1 MKFKYSKNQDG
12 TYSITCGLS
21 CPYCGFTISGEP
33 YQSAGRWY
41 MRCPQCKKA
50 ARVSGNPPRASRL
63 GPKRKYI
70 RVLVVVPKDMWEDV
84 KGIAGS
90 RGISASEYVR
100 RALAEQIY
108 QSVSAHSGK

>member
-1 MKFKYSKNQDG
+1 
-12 TYSITCGLS
+12 
-21 CPYCGFTISGEP
+21 
-33 YQSAGRWY
+33 